1 MNQIQLFHS
10 TGQQK
15 IDNIICGLIGLFETV
30 FPGRIRSYYLVG
42 SYADSSA
49 TPLSDIDIRVIFKDT
64 FRAAEEEQML
74 HLRHYCRLIST
85 TTSIDCPPLS
95 EARLYHDEDW
105 LHEPLGIKAAG
116 ILLYGQDIR
125 ASLPTPNLDAYMRNI
140 TFVPVNRMARIRGQ
154 TPPLIFPLTYPTPTG
169 EFYGYDNLA
178 GPLGAKVPSTHWLVH
193 MIGFAATSL
202 ITLRAREIVTKKSDW
217 LSMYQET
224 INDQWT
230 SLLEAIYLKGKQ
242 TWSYRLPNGEAE
254 RRELRELCRQTLA
267 FENHYL
273 TCYRDYLLAELHP
286 VGHAWR
292 RQTVED
298 TECGSEAEVPPSGG
312 LGGPAYMAARDRQ
325 RFAIKRLKDIVY
337 PDEQIVAALGAIDTD
352 DVELRQILAE
362 TRQVYTAALG

>member
-1 MNQIQLFHS
+1 MKQIQLSYS
-10 TGQQK
+10 TGQRK

-49 TPLSDIDIRVIFKDT
+49 TPLSDIDIRVIFKDA
-64 FRAAEEEQML
+64 FKAAEEEQML
-74 HLRHYCRLIST
+74 RMRHYCRLISPI
-85 TTSIDCPPLS
+85 SIDCPPLS
-95 EARLYHDEDW
+95 EARLYYDKNW

-116 ILLYGQDIR
+116 ILLYGDDIR
-125 ASLPTPNLDAYMRNI
+125 DSLPTPNLDAYVRNV
-140 TFVPVNRMARIRGQ
+140 TFVPVHRMARIRGQ
-154 TPPLIFPLTYPTPTG
+154 TPPLIFPLTYPTPSG

-202 ITLRAREIVTKKSDW
+202 IALQAGKVVTKKSDW

-242 TWSYRLPNGEAE
+242 TWSYRLPDGEAE
-254 RRELRELCRQTLA
+254 RHELRELCRQTLA

-273 TCYRDYLLAELHP
+273 TCYRDYLLAELRP

-292 RQTVED
+292 QQTAD
-298 TECGSEAEVPPSGG
+298 H
-312 LGGPAYMAARDRQ
+312 DRQ
-325 RFAIKRLKDIVY
+325 CFAIKRLKDIVY
-337 PDEQIVAALGAIDTD
+337 PDKQIVAALGAIDTD
-352 DVELRQILAE
+352 DVELRQALAE
-362 TRQVYTAALG
+362 TRQVYTAALRTA